1 MITQPQTTPAAPT
14 APDPDE
20 ERIRVQT
27 ARLVSYR
34 DDGPLAALLRD
45 RLGPGL
51 PPVFTTLLALAA
63 VAALAIT
70 DTLAAGTGPV
80 MLLPALIVVA
90 LVVPTVPRDHL
101 GRLDWLVP
109 PLVRGAEFLAILT
122 IGLATDTPRWLLF
135 VLLYVIGYHTYD
147 TVYRTRQGIWP
158 PEWIFK
164 AGLVWEGRLIVIGLG
179 AAIGQLTIVVAV
191 LTAYL
196 FILFAAE
203 SVTSWVRLDKA
214 STQAQAAE
222 DLEAAPEEAAERA
235 EAEAAQ
241 EKA

>member
-1 MITQPQTTPAAPT
+1 MVPT
-14 APDPDE
+14 A
-20 ERIRVQT
+20 
-27 ARLVSYR
+27 
-34 DDGPLAALLRD
+34 
-45 RLGPGL
+45 
-51 PPVFTTLLALAA
+51 
-63 VAALAIT
+63 
-70 DTLAAGTGPV
+70 
-80 MLLPALIVVA
+80 
-90 LVVPTVPRDHL
+90 PRDHL

-109 PLVRGAEFLAILT
+109 PLLRGAEFLAIIT

-158 PEWIFK
+158 PAWIFK
-164 AGLVWEGRLIVIGLG
+164 AGLGWEVPPDRHRRS
-179 AAIGQLTIVVAV
+179 APRSASSPSVVAV

-196 FILFAAE
+196 FVLFAAE